1 MHACNLLQAIKAA
14 EEHLAAVAK
23 ERSLYKSVCKDSK
36 SNHAALFTANG
47 TFQPP
52 PPGSAVPSL
61 CHDTVVYYSFDMAQQ
76 VSYCHCLLTFIIYTV
91 NRYTIHITH
100 CNQAPCIS

>member
-23 ERSLYKSVCKDSK
+23 EQSLYKSVCKDSK
-36 SNHAALFTANG
+36 SNLAALSTANG

-52 PPGSAVPSL
+52 PPGSAVLSL
-61 CHDTVVYYSFDMAQQ
+61 CHDTVAHYSFDMAQQ
-76 VSYCHCLLTFIIYTV
+76 VSYCQCLLTFNIYTLS
-91 NRYTIHITH
+91 TGTLSI
-100 CNQAPCIS
+100 